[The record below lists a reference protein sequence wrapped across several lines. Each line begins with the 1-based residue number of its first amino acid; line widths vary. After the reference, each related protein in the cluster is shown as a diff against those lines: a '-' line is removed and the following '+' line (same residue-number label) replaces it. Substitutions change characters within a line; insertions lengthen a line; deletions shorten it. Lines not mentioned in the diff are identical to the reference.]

1 MDQTAQSTQ
10 TTQNALFRKESVESI
25 QSPEQLNDYMR
36 VTNPT
41 VWIILVSLIIM
52 LAGML
57 IWSYY
62 ATIDSFIRGTA
73 IVEDGSMVVVFT
85 DTQVANNVE
94 EGMEVTAGN
103 STSVITSLGRLEDG
117 TVFALANTDLP
128 NGSYEARVLFR
139 QTQVIKLLFN

>member
-10 TTQNALFRKESVESI
+10 STQNALFRKESVESI

-41 VWIILVSLIIM
+41 VWIILVSVIIM

-85 DTQVANNVE
+85 DAQVANNLE
-94 EGMEVTAGN
+94 EGMEVTAGD

-117 TVFALANTDLP
+117 TVFALADTDLP